1 MSISSPAFLTCPI
14 VESSGRVK
22 ALLYGDRLLNFNYE
36 LVDKLRGTVFSETEF
51 KQRKKYQLV
60 TVDSFASR
68 QKICNE
74 WGLFLLYAVSIT
86 R

>member
-1 MSISSPAFLTCPI
+1 MSISSPAFLAYPI

-51 KQRKKYQLV
+51 KQRKKY
-60 TVDSFASR
+60 
-68 QKICNE
+68 
-74 WGLFLLYAVSIT
+74 
-86 R
+86 